1 MVYDSY
7 EFGKY
12 LTELRRKYNVSMN
25 VVCDGICDQ
34 SVMSRIENGERE
46 VSKLVQDRLLG
57 RLGVAPENFENMVF
71 SDEYERWKV
80 RQKIVNLIMNE
91 KIDSAEELLEK
102 MYSEN
107 TLCERRKMIE
117 DLDAVL
123 EMQFYYAMKAQIQQY
138 KNVDG
143 KQIRG
148 IYKQALKQ
156 TVNGFEKSMGL
167 NDFFKNRRFSV
178 EELNL
183 LIEYVRYLPVSKG
196 ITSIRNIVKYIETSN
211 LDKLAKAK
219 VYPKAVYFLYMLE
232 SKRGIENNKKIM
244 KLLEAITE
252 AIEYLRNSLRIFYLY
267 ELLDAKMKLISMCD
281 ESLAE
286 KYDFHIADLKNKDM
300 VDVNYMDRYGN
311 TGQYS
316 FEEQYIWCKFAS
328 LVLDDIYARSKV
340 RKDTFEYCYIYVD
353 RDVYC
358 IEDVIRIRRKMLKM
372 SMGNLCRDICS
383 ERTISRLERKLM
395 KPQAAQIHK
404 LFERLGLSCEFSRTE
419 LTTSDI
425 NAQEILRQVRLCIN
439 NGNSDKVNE
448 LLDKLNEYLDFSNA

>member
-1 MVYDSY
+1 
-7 EFGKY
+7 
-12 LTELRRKYNVSMN
+12 
-25 VVCDGICDQ
+25 
-34 SVMSRIENGERE
+34 
-46 VSKLVQDRLLG
+46 
-57 RLGVAPENFENMVF
+57 
-71 SDEYERWKV
+71 
-80 RQKIVNLIMNE
+80 
-91 KIDSAEELLEK
+91 
-102 MYSEN
+102 
-107 TLCERRKMIE
+107 
-117 DLDAVL
+117 
-123 EMQFYYAMKAQIQQY
+123 
-138 KNVDG
+138 
-143 KQIRG
+143 
-148 IYKQALKQ
+148 
-156 TVNGFEKSMGL
+156 
-167 NDFFKNRRFSV
+167 
-178 EELNL
+178 
-183 LIEYVRYLPVSKG
+183 
-196 ITSIRNIVKYIETSN
+196 
-211 LDKLAKAK
+211 
-219 VYPKAVYFLYMLE
+219 MLE

-286 KYDFHIADLKNKDM
+286 KYNFHIADLKNKDM

-448 LLDKLNEYLDFSNA
+448 LLDKLNEYLDFSNAQNKQIMLRMKACIMRKEKRISDLEFVECIKESLECTLPYKVAVADGEKYMSNGEISCINNILVTKSSEIKEVEECYNALLKLYQNDDMIMNFLSMYEFVMQPVASYCGNCGKYDDSDNIENTIFVNTMMNRRLTIVPKVIYCLLWNNIQRERKNISQKCDMDKELELRKCLILNDIAKNYLNYKFIGNIIQEK